1 MLDNLTPASV
11 HEPLTQKLSVFKFRA
26 EWLIVDIPAGIVVA
40 RRYTW
45 PLAIEFADHY
55 IRAALT
61 PEVCS

>member
-1 MLDNLTPASV
+1 MLDNLRAARVTDGPK
-11 HEPLTQKLSVFKFRA
+11 QKLSVFKFRA

>member
-1 MLDNLTPASV
+1 MRDNLTPAIV
-11 HEPLTQKLSVFKFRA
+11 HEPLVQKLSVFKFRT

-61 PEVCS
+61 PEACS

>member
-1 MLDNLTPASV
+1 MLDNFTPEIV
-11 HEPLTQKLSVFKFRA
+11 HEPLTQKLSVFKFRT

-61 PEVCS
+61 HEVCS

>member
-1 MLDNLTPASV
+1 MLDNLRAARIIDGPK
-11 HEPLTQKLSVFKFRA
+11 QKLSVFKFRTI
-26 EWLIVDIPAGIVVA
+26 WLIVDIPAGIVVA
-40 RRYTW
+40 RRSTW